1 MLLAAAVAPTASG
14 NGTLGVVLQF
24 LEVFAAAGGLTYAIN
39 AVRAWRK
46 TKAQDEQVRSTVL
59 PDASGRGGILADIG
73 GVKGDV
79 SQLKT
84 DVGELKTDM
93 GQLRDD
99 VRTLKPN
106 GGDTN
111 NLGDL
116 VFNMNKKLDKL
127 VADKEAP

>member
-1 MLLAAAVAPTASG
+1 MVRAAAVVQQPQS
-14 NGTLGVVLQF
+14 NSTLGVVLQF

-73 GVKGDV
+73 GVKGDI